1 MQPERLQ
8 MQSQIEEL
16 VKRSL
21 EDQSYTLYLWEKMK
35 PLCLK
40 WAHKLGH
47 IEGDREDL
55 YQESYILLIRALRC
69 YEVCQNMSFEAYF
82 KMVLYRWG
90 RDYKC
95 RKRPEL
101 MKESSEAY
109 FWESQVDEG
118 QQVEESIIGK
128 ERATYLIKGLES
140 LSEFEYNLLVDFYIR
155 ELKIGDIASSHHM
168 NYKALESRKRRILKK
183 LRERMTQFES
193 SSVYIEYKQPVLR
206 KN

>member
-1 MQPERLQ
+1 
-8 MQSQIEEL
+8 MQSEIEEL

-82 KMVLYRWG
+82 KMV
-90 RDYKC
+90 
-95 RKRPEL
+95 
-101 MKESSEAY
+101 
-109 FWESQVDEG
+109 
-118 QQVEESIIGK
+118 
-128 ERATYLIKGLES
+128 
-140 LSEFEYNLLVDFYIR
+140 YIAR
-155 ELKIGDIASSHHM
+155 TIFTVSAI
-168 NYKALESRKRRILKK
+168 KK
-183 LRERMTQFES
+183 LTLA
-193 SSVYIEYKQPVLR
+193 I
-206 KN
+206 N